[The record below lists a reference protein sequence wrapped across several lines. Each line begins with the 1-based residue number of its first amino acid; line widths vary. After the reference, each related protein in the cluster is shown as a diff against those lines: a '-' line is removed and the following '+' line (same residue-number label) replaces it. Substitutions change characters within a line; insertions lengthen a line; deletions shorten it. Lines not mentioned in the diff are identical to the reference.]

1 METHNTNKLIFR
13 MGKSKFFMDME
24 VGQKKKNHAH
34 NNNLLLGDSLRFRSS
49 LYYTKASEAV
59 IAPTPQRV
67 PLKW

>member
-1 METHNTNKLIFR
+1 
-13 MGKSKFFMDME
+13 MGKSEFFMDME
-24 VGQKKKNHAH
+24 VGKTTTTTTIYS
-34 NNNLLLGDSLRFRSS
+34 LGESLRFWSS

>member
-24 VGQKKKNHAH
+24 VGKKKRNTHTTTIYS
-34 NNNLLLGDSLRFRSS
+34 LGDSLRFRSS